1 MPDSSESCWERY
13 YGVGETR
20 PLRQNGL
27 SWMDPIFPSFDP
39 QTLEIIEPH
48 SDIIPQPSPPELDD
62 LLLSERQQLS
72 SLSGLR
78 TWEAA
83 VLAKTEAYTATGERQ
98 AMNSN
103 EIQVDESS
111 WLPVWSRDRWMIDF
125 IAPPSSSTNWS
136 GSRLWSAHD
145 PIIWGVL
152 KKAIQIADNI
162 VRNSLEGDWLQSLLI
177 PENLESHE
185 TTLLSGSSKVG
196 KIWRMKSSP
205 IIRKPAKELIQLL
218 SSPSLLNRIFWTF
231 NDKTTLNSYVPDGI
245 IKGLTAPYDL
255 SEGPITVFVN
265 ISGIKTLLDAN
276 ATQSSKSAALV
287 CLADTLI
294 HELMHVIGF
303 QNLSS
308 EVLLQK
314 LGVPLHGFEI
324 FGPQEHQCELGWSFE
339 QHAFG
344 GTVFGLIP
352 KRDRNLLSINYAPLI
367 LSINRF
373 PHVSDPTLTYDFLL
387 DSPTIKTS
395 WPLPSLW
402 HTSLSSEAFWTQIV
416 SKYGYSSLKAPKMLE
431 VTRENGNRGFYTPW
445 IWPIEKSA
453 WFKEGFVPQNFQAD
467 ELKMSA
473 RSLHSRRLKYQR
485 MRPWFK
491 DTFAMWQMTPYSQ
504 VDPRHRLSCLTITLA
519 RRNQRDEL
527 DTDRLVDLLTHP
539 LCVGYNQYGV
549 LEYEVLQRNFQARIH
564 DENKTQWFWRA
575 IGFLLRASLPA
586 RAEEVVPA
594 KQPKRLLSNPWT
606 ISQSLPLSQ
615 STKDAI
621 QAQIKTAC
629 AERWFYPPFKLAR
642 RHMQDPNDPY
652 LARSDRHSN
661 IDLAETA
668 FNTYTSL
675 CIEPAGLRDA
685 FAAECSSLRAQLDAD
700 FANGYTSWL
709 DFRFQVPQYPGQTY
723 DRRTLSL
730 LDFHRSGANPGN
742 STDKDSADRAAEIFH
757 GEDPAKHPS
766 LDLPAFAKAGIVTV
780 PSKQGESHQR
790 YQLPYYTVA
799 ELYDHAK
806 VLGDELILVE
816 NGHHL
821 DVHKCSAICRSLELD
836 EDELP
841 EFTKPTFYGTQL
853 TDYGVECLYEADILS
868 LPLGRVV
875 RILREDD
882 IAQCDGTGGDPLW
895 IRIHNS
901 VFDIT
906 HLKCLSE
913 PALRR
918 LLASNPSG
926 DPSLELLQDG
936 YSLDEIKK
944 SLRPWRVGMLAKA
957 PNVVADRHSV
967 RTFTPRSLRRHE
979 FRETGMYVAIE
990 NKVYNI
996 TDYAETH
1003 PGGLQCLV
1011 ENGGRDITDL
1021 FNKYHQTN
1029 RNRVLKG
1036 LQELYIGNL
1045 IEQRQEYADDDV
1057 QSLVDDRPVLP
1068 HEIRFGR
1075 EVYSV
1080 DALQDSEEHEK
1091 FPDLADSLSPY
1102 LGLDATEALQAEEY
1116 EDGPLMRFAC
1126 LRGYIVATVEEI
1138 GYSLPEIDLE
1148 ELRMFDGHTD
1158 EGRDIQYD
1166 AFVASDGFAYN
1177 LTAAMLYGSCNPI
1190 YSKFKPFLGGI
1201 VGDEELRT
1209 YLDTHCENLICAVL
1223 VQEKNEEDG
1232 RRVVN
1237 WDPRKKVAPRYKMPI
1252 WANRPRKVP
1261 KPPAEDEIAPHIDT
1275 IEKTKEVAREEQS
1288 EKKEV
1293 FEPTPTATF
1302 LQNMINQLDEVN
1314 QPSFAME
1321 LEEEES
1327 RTSCNRNTKGKEP
1340 ESKASSSKAR
1350 QLSRLEADLRRRK
1363 DEKIMREI
1371 ARTWQEVIASDESTL
1386 PAAYL
1391 PQNSAKDTVGSAL
1404 QEKQSEEG
1412 ECSAQQ
1418 DAAPPGMSRRALE
1431 VIKKRKPVFE
1441 IDEGPPRKRR

>member
-1 MPDSSESCWERY
+1 MSDSSGSCWERY
-13 YGVGETR
+13 YGVGETH
-20 PLRQNGL
+20 PLRRNGL
-27 SWMDPIFPSFDP
+27 SWMDPIFPSIDP

-48 SDIIPQPSPPELDD
+48 SGIIPQPSPPELDD

-83 VLAKTEAYTATGERQ
+83 VLAKTEAYTTTGEGQ
-98 AMNSN
+98 VLISN

-125 IAPPSSSTNWS
+125 TAPPSSSTNWS

-152 KKAIQIADNI
+152 RKAIQIADNI
-162 VRNSLEGDWLQSLLI
+162 VRKSLEGDWLQSLLI

-205 IIRKPAKELIQLL
+205 VIRKPAEELIQLL
-218 SSPSLLNRIFWTF
+218 SSPSLLKRIFWTF
-231 NDKTTLNSYVPDGI
+231 NDKTTLNSYQPDGI

-255 SEGPITVFVN
+255 LEGPITIFVN

-276 ATQSSKSAALV
+276 VTQSSRSAALV
-287 CLADTLI
+287 CVADTLV

-416 SKYGYSSLKAPKMLE
+416 SKYGYPSLKAPKMLE
-431 VTRENGNRGFYTPW
+431 VTQENGNRGFDTLW
-445 IWPIEKSA
+445 FWPIEKSA
-453 WFKEGFVPQNFQAD
+453 WFKEDFVPQNFQAD

-504 VDPRHRLSCLTITLA
+504 VDPRHRLSCLTIPLV
-519 RRNQRDEL
+519 RRNQRDEF
-527 DTDRLVDLLTHP
+527 DTDRLVNLLIHP

-549 LEYEVLQRNFQARIH
+549 LEYEVRQRDFQARIH
-564 DENKTQWFWRA
+564 DENTTQWFWRA
-575 IGFLLRASLPA
+575 IGFLLLASLPV
-586 RAEEVVPA
+586 RVEEVVPA

-606 ISQSLPLSQ
+606 ITQSLPLSQ

-621 QAQIKTAC
+621 QAQVETAC
-629 AERWFYPPFKLAR
+629 AERWFYPTFKLRR
-642 RHMQDPNDPY
+642 RHMQDHNDPY

-685 FAAECSSLRAQLDAD
+685 FVAECSSLRAQLDAD

-709 DFRFQVPQYPGQTY
+709 DFRFQVPRYPGQTY

-742 STDKDSADRAAEIFH
+742 SPDKDSGDRAAEIFH
-757 GEDPAKHPS
+757 GEDPAKFPS
-766 LDLPAFAKAGIVTV
+766 IDLPAFAKAGIVTV
-780 PSKQGESHQR
+780 PSKPGESHQR
-790 YQLPYYTVA
+790 YQLPFYTVA
-799 ELYDHAK
+799 ELYDNAK

-853 TDYGVECLYEADILS
+853 TDYGVGCLYEADIPS

-875 RILREDD
+875 RVLREDD

-918 LLASNPSG
+918 LLASNPGG

-944 SLRPWRVGMLAKA
+944 SLAPWRVGMTAKT
-957 PNVVADRHSV
+957 PGVVADKHSI
-967 RTFTPRSLRRHE
+967 RTFTPQSLRRHE

-996 TDYAETH
+996 T
-1003 PGGLQCLV
+1003 GGLQCLV

-1029 RNRVLKG
+1029 RSRVLKG
-1036 LQELYIGNL
+1036 LQELCIGNL

-1057 QSLVDDRPVLP
+1057 ESLANDRPVLP

-1080 DALQDSEEHEK
+1080 KALRDSEEVAESS
-1091 FPDLADSLSPY
+1091 DLADALSPY

-1126 LRGYIVATVEEI
+1126 LRGYIVATVEDMGYGFLEI
-1138 GYSLPEIDLE
+1138 EPE

-1158 EGRDIQYD
+1158 ECRDIQYD
-1166 AFVASDGFAYN
+1166 AFVASDGFVYD
-1177 LTAAMLYGSCNPI
+1177 LTAAMLYGSCNPV

-1201 VGDEELRT
+1201 VDDEELTT

-1223 VQEKNEEDG
+1223 VQEKTEDDG
-1232 RRVVN
+1232 RRIVN

-1252 WANRPRKVP
+1252 WANRPRKAP

-1275 IEKTKEVAREEQS
+1275 IEKAKEVAREEHF

-1314 QPSFAME
+1314 QPSFATK
-1321 LEEEES
+1321 LEDEES
-1327 RTSCNRNTKGKEP
+1327 RISCNRNTKGKES
-1340 ESKASSSKAR
+1340 ESKASGLKTR

-1363 DEKIMREI
+1363 DEKVMREI
-1371 ARTWQEVIASDESTL
+1371 AKTWQEVIASDESTL
-1386 PAAYL
+1386 PVAY
-1391 PQNSAKDTVGSAL
+1391 PTQKSAKHTVGGQL
-1404 QEKQSEEG
+1404 QEKESEEG
-1412 ECSAQQ
+1412 EGSTQQ

-1431 VIKKRKPVFE
+1431 VTKKRKPVFE
-1441 IDEGPPRKRR
+1441 IDEGPPKKRR

>member
-27 SWMDPIFPSFDP
+27 SWMDPIFPSLDP

-162 VRNSLEGDWLQSLLI
+162 VRKSLEGDWLQSLLI

-205 IIRKPAKELIQLL
+205 IIRKPAKELIKLL

-231 NDKTTLNSYVPDGI
+231 NDKTTLNSYQPDVI

-287 CLADTLI
+287 CLADTLV
-294 HELMHVIGF
+294 HELM
-303 QNLSS
+303 
-308 EVLLQK
+308 
-314 LGVPLHGFEI
+314 

-431 VTRENGNRGFYTPW
+431 VTRENGNRGFYQPW
-445 IWPIEKSA
+445 VWTIEKSA
-453 WFKEGFVPQNFQAD
+453 WFKQGFVPQNFQAD
-467 ELKMSA
+467 ELRMSA

-504 VDPRHRLSCLTITLA
+504 VDPRHRLSCLTIPLA
-519 RRNQRDEL
+519 RRNQRDEF
-527 DTDRLVDLLTHP
+527 DTDCLVNVLIHP
-539 LCVGYNQYGV
+539 LYVDYNQYGV
-549 LEYEVLQRNFQARIH
+549 LEYGVFPRNFQARIH

-575 IGFLLRASLPA
+575 IGW
-586 RAEEVVPA
+586 V
-594 KQPKRLLSNPWT
+594 
-606 ISQSLPLSQ
+606 
-615 STKDAI
+615 
-621 QAQIKTAC
+621 
-629 AERWFYPPFKLAR
+629 YPPFKLVR

-685 FAAECSSLRAQLDAD
+685 FEAECSSLRAQLDAD

-723 DRRTLSL
+723 DGRALSL

-742 STDKDSADRAAEIFH
+742 STDKDSGDRAAEIFH

-841 EFTKPTFYGTQL
+841 EFTKPAFYGTQL

-906 HLKCLSE
+906 Q
-913 PALRR
+913 PGLRR
-918 LLASNPSG
+918 LLASNPGG

-944 SLRPWRVGMLAKA
+944 SLAPWRVGMVAKT
-957 PNVVADRHSV
+957 PGVVADKHSV

-979 FRETGMYVAIE
+979 FRETGLYVAIE

-1029 RNRVLKG
+1029 RNRVLKS

-1057 QSLVDDRPVLP
+1057 ESLVNDRPVLP

-1075 EVYSV
+1075 EVFSV
-1080 DALQDSEEHEK
+1080 EALKDSEEHEK

-1116 EDGPLMRFAC
+1116 DDGPLMRFAC

-1138 GYSLPEIDLE
+1138 GYSLPEIEPE

-1166 AFVASDGFAYN
+1166 AFVASDGFAYD
-1177 LTAAMLYGSCNPI
+1177 LTGEYTLY
-1190 YSKFKPFLGGI
+1190 YS
-1201 VGDEELRT
+1201 VSNST
-1209 YLDTHCENLICAVL
+1209 S
-1223 VQEKNEEDG
+1223 QES
-1232 RRVVN
+1232 
-1237 WDPRKKVAPRYKMPI
+1237 Y
-1252 WANRPRKVP
+1252 
-1261 KPPAEDEIAPHIDT
+1261 
-1275 IEKTKEVAREEQS
+1275 S
-1288 EKKEV
+1288 
-1293 FEPTPTATF
+1293 
-1302 LQNMINQLDEVN
+1302 
-1314 QPSFAME
+1314 
-1321 LEEEES
+1321 
-1327 RTSCNRNTKGKEP
+1327 
-1340 ESKASSSKAR
+1340 
-1350 QLSRLEADLRRRK
+1350 
-1363 DEKIMREI
+1363 
-1371 ARTWQEVIASDESTL
+1371 
-1386 PAAYL
+1386 
-1391 PQNSAKDTVGSAL
+1391 
-1404 QEKQSEEG
+1404 
-1412 ECSAQQ
+1412 
-1418 DAAPPGMSRRALE
+1418 
-1431 VIKKRKPVFE
+1431 
-1441 IDEGPPRKRR
+1441 